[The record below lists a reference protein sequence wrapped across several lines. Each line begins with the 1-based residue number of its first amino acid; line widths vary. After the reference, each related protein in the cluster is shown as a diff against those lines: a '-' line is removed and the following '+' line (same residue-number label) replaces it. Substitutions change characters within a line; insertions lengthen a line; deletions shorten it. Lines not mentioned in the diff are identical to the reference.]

1 MTGCGA
7 LSAVSG
13 ILDSNHGRQR
23 RNGPRCP
30 PQVPPPS
37 APAARWPRRADT
49 DRTARLPGRNRPGRG
64 VRPPVHSPG
73 CWTPRRRVRPSA
85 AIADGRCAA
94 RIRTPDGD
102 AAGVSDTRC
111 PQRGRRTGRCPPAQ
125 RPADV
130 TVEAVAEGPQRFRP
144 GGGNGTG
151 CRTPDPG
158 HQQVAPSLDTPS
170 ARRTTWP
177 HIGQDAGSS
186 GRSIRGLWRSFV
198 EGWALLRSLRPPW
211 SSETGR
217 MRTRRPRP
225 APVPRSDFAGFRFP
239 RDVIVVV
246 AVRWYLRFG
255 LSYRDVEELLAER
268 GVEKAAAGRG
278 RHRPGSDLSGRAG
291 GTPPGGVAS
300 HRAVRQQ
307 PGRGRPW
314 ASEGAAAIDAR
325 LQARPQRSAS

>member
-1 MTGCGA
+1 MAGCGA

-13 ILDSNHGRQR
+13 ILDSNPRTAAAERSEVSAAGSAAVRPQR
-23 RNGPRCP
+23 RGGHAGRN
-30 PQVPPPS
+30 
-37 APAARWPRRADT
+37 T

-130 TVEAVAEGPQRFRP
+130 TVEAAAEGPQRFRP

-186 GRSIRGLWRSFV
+186 GRSIR
-198 EGWALLRSLRPPW
+198 RSLRLSPT
-211 SSETGR
+211 SSTL
-217 MRTRRPRP
+217 PQ
-225 APVPRSDFAGFRFP
+225 
-239 RDVIVVV
+239 
-246 AVRWYLRFG
+246 G
-255 LSYRDVEELLAER
+255 LPDM
-268 GVEKAAAGRG
+268 
-278 RHRPGSDLSGRAG
+278 
-291 GTPPGGVAS
+291 
-300 HRAVRQQ
+300 
-307 PGRGRPW
+307 
-314 ASEGAAAIDAR
+314 
-325 LQARPQRSAS
+325 

>member
-1 MTGCGA
+1 MGIMRRELLLVDTSLDIAALVGAIAWPLVVVVLAVVFRGA
-7 LSAVSG
+7 LGEVFG
-13 ILDSNHGRQR
+13 
-23 RNGPRCP
+23 
-30 PQVPPPS
+30 
-37 APAARWPRRADT
+37 
-49 DRTARLPGRNRPGRG
+49 TAR
-64 VRPPVHSPG
+64 
-73 CWTPRRRVRPSA
+73 
-85 AIADGRCAA
+85 
-94 RIRTPDGD
+94 
-102 AAGVSDTRC
+102 
-111 PQRGRRTGRCPPAQ
+111 Q
-125 RPADV
+125 
-130 TVEAVAEGPQRFRP
+130 
-144 GGGNGTG
+144 
-151 CRTPDPG
+151 
-158 HQQVAPSLDTPS
+158 
-170 ARRTTWP
+170 
-177 HIGQDAGSS
+177 
-186 GRSIRGLWRSFV
+186 
-198 EGWALLRSLRPPW
+198 RSLRPMW

-239 RDVIVVV
+239 RDVIVVI

-325 LQARPQRSAS
+325 LQARPQRWAS

>member
-73 CWTPRRRVRPSA
+73 CWPPRRRVRPSA

-130 TVEAVAEGPQRFRP
+130 TVEAAAEGPQRFRP

-170 ARRTTWP
+170 AP
-177 HIGQDAGSS
+177 QDDMATH
-186 GRSIRGLWRSFV
+186 R
-198 EGWALLRSLRPPW
+198 
-211 SSETGR
+211 TGR
-217 MRTRRPRP
+217 RKQRTVNPL
-225 APVPRSDFAGFRFP
+225 
-239 RDVIVVV
+239 VV
-246 AVRWYLRFG
+246 AVVCRRLGAVAFAATAVEQ
-255 LSYRDVEELLAER
+255 RDWPHENA
-268 GVEKAAAGRG
+268 
-278 RHRPGSDLSGRAG
+278 PSSPCSGS
-291 GTPPGGVAS
+291 TV
-300 HRAVRQQ
+300 
-307 PGRGRPW
+307 
-314 ASEGAAAIDAR
+314 
-325 LQARPQRSAS
+325 